1 VYIYLSNEETT
12 PVEVYFD
19 DFRVTHVKSP
29 VIQTD
34 DYYPF
39 GLTFNSFSRENS
51 VPNKF
56 KLQGQE
62 HIDDLNL
69 GWVSFKWRNH
79 QPDIGRFFN
88 VDPLAEKFYYNSPY
102 AFSENKV
109 THHIELEG
117 LEAMEIG
124 LLLKVAE
131 FKARTAGSVSNIQSA
146 GGRLVSGNSG
156 NVPSEVPMSDGD
168 RQMVKLGSQISDA
181 KMVTD
186 GVKDITKTGVRMGA
200 EEAQNMGDAIET
212 AGVVTAQPEIA
223 ALGKGISMTG
233 KGVEMAMDA
242 SEGNLTTGDVAY
254 EVGKEVVFSG
264 MGNAAEKGVKAG
276 NLDKKAGD
284 IFQVF
289 VKGWEMLTDWGKS
302 VVDDSNKKK

>member
-1 VYIYLSNEETT
+1 MGCLKLPYYEKEDRPNFLGLWK
-12 PVEVYFD
+12 
-19 DFRVTHVKSP
+19 KS
-29 VIQTD
+29 D
-34 DYYPF
+34 GSKSCDNYYPF
-39 GLTFNSFSRENS
+39 GLVFNNYQRENS
-51 VPNKF
+51 LLNKF
-56 KLQGQE
+56 KFQSQE
-62 HIDDLNL
+62 HIDELGLN
-69 GWVSFKWRNH
+69 WDSFKFRNH

-88 VDPLAEKFYYNSPY
+88 IDPLAEKFYYNSPY

-109 THHIELEG
+109 TTHIELEG
-117 LEAMEIG
+117 AEALGIHIAS
-124 LLLKVAE
+124 KIAE
-131 FKARTAGSVSNIQSA
+131 FKMRTSNSVSNIQSA
-146 GGRLVSGNSG
+146 GGRVVSGNSG
-156 NVPSEVPMSDGD
+156 NVPSEVSMSDGD
-168 RQMVKLGSQISDA
+168 RQMIKLGSQISDA

-186 GVKDITKTGVRMGA
+186 GVKDIAKTGVRMGA
-200 EEAQNMGDAIET
+200 EEAQDMGDAIET
-212 AGVVTAQPEIA
+212 AGIATAQPEIA

-233 KGVEMAMDA
+233 KGIEMAMDA
-242 SEGNLTTGDVAY
+242 SDGNLTTGDVAY